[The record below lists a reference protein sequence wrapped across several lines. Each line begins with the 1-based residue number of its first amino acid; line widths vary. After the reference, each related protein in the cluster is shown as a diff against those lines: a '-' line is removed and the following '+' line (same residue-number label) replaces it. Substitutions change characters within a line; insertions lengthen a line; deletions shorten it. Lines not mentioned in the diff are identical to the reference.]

1 VAAQISD
8 DLGQVIEDTSV
19 VEVGGPGE
27 PDLYRPLD
35 EVLRLVEASE
45 AATTAELGLTVL
57 TPSLQLAPGGAGE
70 LAVELASGLASQLRG
85 EAQIVSPAGT
95 WEALGPWTQ
104 GVQVDAGGRA
114 TLRFRVAVPATA
126 RPGTSWWAVVKV
138 MYFGRVRYTEAV
150 PVTVIA

>member
-1 VAAQISD
+1 
-8 DLGQVIEDTSV
+8 V

-45 AATTAELGLTVL
+45 AAATAELGLTVL
-57 TPSLQLAPGGAGE
+57 TPSLRLAPGGAGE
-70 LAVELASGLASQLRG
+70 LAVELTSGLASQLRG

-95 WEALGPWTQ
+95 WTALGPWTQ
-104 GVQVDAGGRA
+104 GVQVDPGGRA